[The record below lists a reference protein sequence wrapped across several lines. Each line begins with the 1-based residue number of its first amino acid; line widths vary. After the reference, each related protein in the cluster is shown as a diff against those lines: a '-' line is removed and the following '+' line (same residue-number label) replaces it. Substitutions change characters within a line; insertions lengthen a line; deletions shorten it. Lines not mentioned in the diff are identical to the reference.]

1 MVGHLIYELGMER
14 LSAEE
19 QQDRGAEEVALQET
33 HVDSRLAWLEREVR
47 LHSRH
52 KGKEVAGRVD
62 AAPHTTPL

>member
-1 MVGHLIYELGMER
+1 MSRGWRDCPRRNSRI
-14 LSAEE
+14 
-19 QQDRGAEEVALQET
+19 RGAEEEGLRET
-33 HVDSRLAWLEREVR
+33 HVDSRLAWLESEVG